1 MEHSHEGVSADVMAI
16 TEKLGK
22 AVRVGRAR
30 GAALLVS
37 ASIVRPA
44 RAIVGAC
51 DAGARWSS
59 QPSGPRCLTCAAV
72 EALVT
77 AWSTAL
83 VSELEGARADR
94 VGLASGVAQ
103 RKTQKD

>member
-1 MEHSHEGVSADVMAI
+1 MGHSHEGVSGDVMAI

-22 AVRVGRAR
+22 AASWPSAGR
-30 GAALLVS
+30 AALLVS
-37 ASIVRPA
+37 APIARPA
-44 RAIVGAC
+44 GAIVGAC

-72 EALVT
+72 GALVT